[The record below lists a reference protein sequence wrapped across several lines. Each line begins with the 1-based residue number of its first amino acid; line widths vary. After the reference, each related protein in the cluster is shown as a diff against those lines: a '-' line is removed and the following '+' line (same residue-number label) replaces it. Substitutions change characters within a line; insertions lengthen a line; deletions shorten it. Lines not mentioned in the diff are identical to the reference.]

1 MTNKKKNRL
10 CDIFFMLSV
19 VNHANSSY
27 TITEGPTLYNPL
39 EFLNSII
46 EVPQRTR
53 VYYITSV

>member
-1 MTNKKKNRL
+1 
-10 CDIFFMLSV
+10 MLPV

-46 EVPQRTR
+46 EVPQITR